1 MSEHEKNQ
9 EQLSESELRY
19 RRHVDTA
26 FWIFVIVVIAGVTLL
41 EVFARLH
48 P

>member
-26 FWIFVIVVIAGVTLL
+26 FWIFVFVVIAGVTII
-41 EVFARLH
+41 EVVARLR